1 MSLRDYHILISHSW
15 DYGDDYRTIKSWLDS
30 AGYFKWS
37 DYSVRIENPID
48 ANSKAE
54 LKQRIANR
62 ISSCSCVIVLAGMYV
77 AYSEWIDFEIE
88 TALRYNKPI
97 IGVRPLGQ
105 LRVPDEVSS
114 NADIMVGWTRDG
126 IVSAV
131 RQYAL

>member
-1 MSLRDYHILISHSW
+1 
-15 DYGDDYRTIKSWLDS
+15 
-30 AGYFKWS
+30 
-37 DYSVRIENPID
+37 
-48 ANSKAE
+48 
-54 LKQRIANR
+54 
-62 ISSCSCVIVLAGMYV
+62 MYV

-97 IGVRPLGQ
+97 IGVRPRGQ
-105 LRVPDEVSS
+105 LRVPDAVSS